1 MHAMGSAG
9 HLAHLPMLVVP
20 ALAGGAALARERRL
34 VTPALSEPARGRWL
48 WLLVTASA
56 VAAVVHAM
64 VAPEHFEESPL
75 YGGFFLA
82 TTVAGL
88 GYAVWVL
95 SRPARWLYVA
105 AVVANVAIVAL
116 WLTTR
121 LVEVPVG
128 PGAGE
133 TEPFGRLDVIAS
145 SAELLCVVA
154 AVVLLLASRSRQVR
168 VQPAQR

>member
-1 MHAMGSAG
+1 MGSAT
-9 HLAHLPMLVVP
+9 HLTHLPMLVVP

-34 VTPALSEPARGRWL
+34 RPPRDERMPGQSL
-48 WLLVTASA
+48 WLLVLATV

-64 VAPEHFEESPL
+64 VAPEHFEESAL

-95 SRPARWLYVA
+95 SRPTRTLYVA
-105 AVVANVAIVAL
+105 AVIANVSIVAL

-121 LVEVPVG
+121 LIEVPVG
-128 PGAGE
+128 PGVGE
-133 TEPFGRLDVIAS
+133 TEPFGTLDIVAS
-145 SAELLCVVA
+145 SAEVLCVVA
-154 AVVLLLASRSRQVR
+154 AVVLLRTAVKKGTGTLVR
-168 VQPAQR
+168 